1 MPHTSASASMLL
13 PFGSLMGDI
22 PVDSL
27 QQGRV
32 LGEFGGVLA
41 GPGQRSS
48 DIQQQIHSVIDPF
61 AGVPS
66 CRRPAARAG
75 AAASD

>member
-1 MPHTSASASMLL
+1 MPQSTASASMLL

-27 QQGRV
+27 QRGRV

-41 GPGQRSS
+41 DPGQCPSE
-48 DIQQQIHSVIDPF
+48 IQHQLHSVIDPF
-61 AGVPS
+61 PLVSRG
-66 CRRPAARAG
+66 RRPSPRAG
-75 AAASD
+75 GGGS